1 VAQPMSAFAS
11 SALLRK
17 AMPKAFL
24 SIGSNIDPDRYI
36 PAALKDLELSFGP
49 LEISSIFESEAEGFE
64 GPVFHNL
71 IVAFESD
78 LPAETIAER
87 LRIIEE
93 RHGRTRDSQKFS
105 SRTLDIDLIL
115 WGNAQISEGRL
126 LIPRPEITRYAFVLE
141 PLAEI
146 APDLPHPVSGKTFAE
161 LWANFDRSQARQRK
175 LAAPSS

>member
-1 VAQPMSAFAS
+1 MAQLMSVFAS
-11 SALLRK
+11 SAVLRK

-24 SIGSNIDPDRYI
+24 SIGSNIDPDRHI
-36 PAALKDLELSFGP
+36 PAALKDLESSFGP
-49 LEISSIFESEAEGFE
+49 LEVSSTFESEAEGFE
-64 GPVFHNL
+64 GPLFHNL

-93 RHGRTRDSQKFS
+93 CHGRTRDSQKFS

-115 WGNAQISEGRL
+115 WGDTKINEGRL
-126 LIPRPEITRYAFVLE
+126 QIPRPEITRYAFVLE

-146 APDLPHPVSGKTFAE
+146 APDLRHPECGKTFGE
-161 LWANFDRSQARQRK
+161 LWSDFDRSHVRQRK
-175 LAAPSS
+175 LNTLRR